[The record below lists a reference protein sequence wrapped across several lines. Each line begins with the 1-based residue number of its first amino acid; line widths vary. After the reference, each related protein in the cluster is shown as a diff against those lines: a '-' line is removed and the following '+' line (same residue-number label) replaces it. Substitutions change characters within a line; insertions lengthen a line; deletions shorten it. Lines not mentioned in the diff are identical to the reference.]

1 MKQFTFTI
9 IVVATVLV
17 ILLFSNNI
25 FSQELSHKQMISHC
39 NDISELARTIMT
51 KRQNGVTMRKMMN
64 VEFNEQVRELVH
76 GLIIAAYDVAKFNS
90 SEYKNKYINRFENE
104 VYSMCIKEMK
114 K

>member
-1 MKQFTFTI
+1 MKNFSFSI
-9 IVVATVLV
+9 LIVAIVLT
-17 ILLFSNNI
+17 ILLFSNNA
-25 FSQELSHKQMISHC
+25 STQELSHKQMINHC
-39 NDISELARTIMT
+39 NNISELARTIMT
-51 KRQNGVTMRKMMN
+51 KRQNGVTMREMMN
-64 VEFNEQVRELVH
+64 VEFNEKVRELVH